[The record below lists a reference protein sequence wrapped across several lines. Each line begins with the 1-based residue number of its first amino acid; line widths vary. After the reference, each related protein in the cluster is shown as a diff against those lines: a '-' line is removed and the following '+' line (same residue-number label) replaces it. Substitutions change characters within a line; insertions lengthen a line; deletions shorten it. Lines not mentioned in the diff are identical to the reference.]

1 MAFHAYF
8 SPDTKTLI
16 KLSNNDSLMQ
26 KMDKIYVEFN
36 NLIKKEITEE
46 QFNECIEE
54 LKFFSLDTN
63 NNIISENNEFD
74 QSDSSSVDVDLFN
87 SLKSSY
93 KDRQLN
99 ELKAIDY
106 FFAAGNTDTDWQTYY
121 NNLKTINFE
130 DNSIYPLTQGYK
142 KYIFSLT
149 NMPKLSIHMMY

>member
-8 SPDTKTLI
+8 SPDTKTLT

-36 NLIKKEITEE
+36 NFIKKEITEE

-74 QSDSSSVDVDLFN
+74 QSDSSSVDVDVFN

-99 ELKAIDY
+99 ELKSIDY

-149 NMPKLSIHMMY
+149 NTPKLSIHMMY